1 MSTGARLAE
10 IARRQLGLVT
20 RRQALAA
27 GCSASGI
34 RTRLHQGDWVLVR
47 RSVYAVAGVA
57 PTPEQAALAVC
68 LAAGDGCW
76 ASHRTAAALWGLE
89 VAPPAAID
97 VLTAPGRRLALG
109 GVAQHRSSSLAMADL
124 TRHRRVPVT
133 SVARTFVDCVAYLP
147 GRRLA
152 RSVDEALRHQLM
164 SMDQLAACISRL
176 DSGGGRRRLVP
187 LRAVLAERM
196 EGYDPGGSQGELD
209 LVEVLVAGGLRPPQ
223 AQYRVVV
230 GGQVRYIDYAY
241 AEEMVGLEYD
251 GFAHHGLIRTTFD
264 DDRQRGND
272 LAVAGWLMLHFTSRS
287 SPAHILERTR
297 EALAMRAP
305 RAPRAAS

>member
-1 MSTGARLAE
+1 MSAGARLAE
-10 IARRQLGLVT
+10 IARHQLGLVT
-20 RRQALAA
+20 RGQALAA

-34 RTRLHQGDWVLVR
+34 RTRLHGSEWVLVR
-47 RSVYAVAGVA
+47 RSVYAAAGVA

-76 ASHRTAAALWGLE
+76 ASHRTAGALWGLE
-89 VAPPAAID
+89 MAPPAAID
-97 VLTAPGRRLALG
+97 VLTLPGRRLALD
-109 GVAQHRSSSLAMADL
+109 GVAHHRSTSLALADL

-133 SVARTFVDCVAYLP
+133 SVARTLVDCVAYLP

-152 RSVDEALRHQLM
+152 RSVDEALRRQLM
-164 SMDQLAACISRL
+164 SVDQLAACTSRL
-176 DSGGGRRRLVP
+176 DGGHGRRRLVP
-187 LRAVLAERM
+187 LRAVLADRM

-223 AQYRVVV
+223 PQYRVVV
-230 GGQVRYIDYAY
+230 GGRIRYLDYAY
-241 AEEMVGLEYD
+241 AEEKVGLEYD

-264 DDRQRGND
+264 DDRLRGND
-272 LAVAGWLMLHFTSRS
+272 LGVAGWLMLHFTSRS
-287 SPAHILERTR
+287 SPTHIVERTQ
-297 EALAMRAP
+297 EALAL